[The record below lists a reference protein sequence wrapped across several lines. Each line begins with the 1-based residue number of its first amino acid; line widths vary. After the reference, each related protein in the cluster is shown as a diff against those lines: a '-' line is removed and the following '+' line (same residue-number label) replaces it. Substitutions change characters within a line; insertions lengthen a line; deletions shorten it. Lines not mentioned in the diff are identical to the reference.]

1 MTKQAYLIPLT
12 DHIAN
17 LETLIAD
24 LEWNDPDDARLDT
37 LKASLEQAYEDH
49 KNGVAYYPLF

>member
-1 MTKQAYLIPLT
+1 MTKQAYLIPLK

-37 LKASLEQAYEDH
+37 LKAKQKQAYEDH